1 MTEKIVWSTIHALS
15 LNMAELAQRES
26 WEELVEIERERN
38 ILIHAFFEQGDP
50 QDVTEQDLLDVLEI
64 DKLIMEKC
72 MFKSKNI
79 GEKLRLFNNSRRA
92 KNTYIGNR

>member
-1 MTEKIVWSTIHALS
+1 MAEKIVWSTIHGIS
-15 LNMAELAQRES
+15 LKMAELAQREL

-38 ILIHAFFEQGDP
+38 VLIQEFFEQGDP
-50 QDVTEQDLLDVLEI
+50 QGVTEQDLLDVLEI

-72 MFKSKNI
+72 MFKRKNI

-92 KNTYIGNR
+92 KNAYMGNR

>member
-1 MTEKIVWSTIHALS
+1 
-15 LNMAELAQRES
+15 MAELAQNES
-26 WEELVEIERERN
+26 WGELVNIEQERN
-38 ILIHAFFEQGDP
+38 KLIHAFFEQGDP
-50 QDVTEQDLLDVLEI
+50 QGVSEQDILDVLEI

-92 KNTYIGNR
+92 KNAYIGNR